1 MSVPSFPHPIFI
13 IGAGPI
19 GLAAAAHL
27 SQQGLPFSILE
38 AGPDIGTHIQKWS
51 HVKMFSNWEYNI
63 DPVAA
68 AQLRQSGWEHPEAEA
83 FPTGHDL
90 LEYYLRP
97 LAALPTISENLYLE
111 YQVISISRQGIDK
124 MTTTDRQLSP
134 FEVIVQTPTGRRRF
148 LAAAVLDATGVWGQ
162 PNSMFSA
169 GHPHDSLIERVTHTI
184 PNFRQEINRYA
195 NQRLAIIGSGHSA
208 LTALM
213 GAVALKKDYPETDI
227 HWIIRKTDVVEA
239 FGGEE
244 NDQLAERGQLGSTA
258 RTLVGSG
265 LVTVHSGFKV
275 AETVSTNEG
284 ISLISTDHRQVAVQ
298 EIIVLT
304 GSRPDFTF
312 LREIRLDVDFITE
325 STRQL
330 APLIDPN
337 LHSCGTVRPHGEAEL
352 RQPEKNFYII
362 GSKSYGRAPT
372 FLLTTGYEQIR
383 SIVAHLTGDTISAKQ
398 IRLKLPETGVC
409 RTSTTEVSSSCC

>member
-1 MSVPSFPHPIFI
+1 MSNQSFTHPIFI

-19 GLAAAAHL
+19 GLVAAAHL
-27 SQQGLPFSILE
+27 SQKGLPFSIME
-38 AGPDIGTHIQKWS
+38 AGAHIGTHIKKWS

-68 AQLRQSGWEHPEAEA
+68 AQLNENGWNRPAA
-83 FPTGHDL
+83 DVFPTGHDL

-97 LAALPTISENLYLE
+97 LATLPTIASNLYLQH
-111 YQVISISRQGIDK
+111 QVVSISRQGIDK
-124 MTTTDRQLSP
+124 MTTADREQSP
-134 FEVIVQTPTGRRRF
+134 FEIIVQTPMGRRRF
-148 LAAAVLDATGVWGQ
+148 LAAAILDATGVWGQ
-162 PNSMFSA
+162 PNSMYSA
-169 GHPHDSLIERVTHTI
+169 GHPHDSLIERVMHTI
-184 PNFRQEINRYA
+184 PNFRQETDRYA

-227 HWIIRKTDVVEA
+227 HWIIRKTDVVKA

-244 NDQLAERGQLGSTA
+244 NDQLAERGQLGSMA
-258 RTLVGSG
+258 RTLVESG
-265 LVTVHSGFKV
+265 LVTVHTSFKV
-275 AETVSTNEG
+275 AETAPTNEG
-284 ISLISTDHRQVAVQ
+284 ISLISADNRQLTVQ
-298 EIIVLT
+298 EVIVLT
-304 GSRPDFTF
+304 GSRPDFSF
-312 LREIRLDVDFITE
+312 LREIRMDVDSITE
-325 STRQL
+325 SPRLL

-372 FLLTTGYEQIR
+372 FLLMTGYEQVR
-383 SIVAHLTGDTISAKQ
+383 SIIAHLTGDVLNAKNIQ
-398 IRLKLPETGVC
+398 LKLPETGVC
-409 RTSTTEVSSSCC
+409 KVSLPDISPSCC

>member
-1 MSVPSFPHPIFI
+1 MPTQSFSHPIFI

-38 AGPDIGTHIQKWS
+38 AGPDIGTHIQKWA

-68 AQLRQSGWEHPEAEA
+68 AQLRQSGWEHPAADA

-97 LAALPTISENLYLE
+97 LAALPTISANLYLE
-111 YQVISISRQGIDK
+111 HQVVSIARQGIDK
-124 MTTTDRQLSP
+124 MTTTDRELSP
-134 FEVIVQTPTGRRRF
+134 FEVIVQTPTGRHRF

-162 PNSMFSA
+162 PNSMYSA
-169 GHPHDSLIERVTHTI
+169 GHPHDSLIERITHTM
-184 PNFRQEINRYA
+184 PNFRQETNRYA
-195 NQRLAIIGSGHSA
+195 NQRLSIIGSGHSA

-213 GAVALKKDYPETDI
+213 DAVALKKDYPATDI
-227 HWIIRKTDVVEA
+227 HWIIRKTDVAEA

-258 RTLVGSG
+258 RTLVESH
-265 LVTVHSGFKV
+265 LVTVHSGFKIT
-275 AETVSTNEG
+275 ESFTTDEG
-284 ISLISTDHRQVAVQ
+284 ILLISTDHRQLTVQ
-298 EIIVLT
+298 EVIVLT
-304 GSRPDFTF
+304 GSRPDFSF
-312 LREIRLDVDFITE
+312 LREIRLDVDSVTE

-372 FLLTTGYEQIR
+372 FLLTTGYEQVR

-409 RTSTTEVSSSCC
+409 RVSTTETSSSCC